1 VESGQTRKLV
11 LYIAAISFAVEL
23 LISAIWLRLA
33 RGSSIGEILLNPVGL
48 GPSLAAGVLLGLAVA
63 LASRAF
69 FSGLAP
75 DLVREVFVPIFG
87 SLRHRDLPVLS
98 LLPGLG
104 EELLF
109 RGVIQP
115 EIGLAA
121 TSIIFG
127 LLHSGFNRQLLR
139 YGLWAALIG
148 ALLGS
153 LYLWTGNLWGSIA
166 AHAIT
171 NGLGILWL
179 KRL

>member
-1 VESGQTRKLV
+1 MESGQTRKLV
-11 LYIAAISFAVEL
+11 LSVAAISFAVEL
-23 LISAIWLRLA
+23 LASAIWLRVA
-33 RGSSIGEILLNPVGL
+33 GGGSLGEILLNPVGL
-48 GPSLAAGVLLGLAVA
+48 GPSVAAGVLLGLAIAAV
-63 LASRAF
+63 SRAF
-69 FSGLAP
+69 FSAFAP
-75 DLVREVFVPIFG
+75 DLVREVFVPVFG
-87 SLRHRDLPVLS
+87 SLHHRDLPVVS

-109 RGVIQP
+109 RGVMQP

-153 LYLWTGNLWGSIA
+153 LYLWTGNLWGSIV
-166 AHAIT
+166 AHAVT
-171 NGLGILWL
+171 NGVAVVWL